1 MNTLLSDYQ
10 FCQMENEL
18 LRNQAK
24 NLKMDIN
31 SMSKELTEFFKEK
44 QFIDPYSYHQVGTV
58 CLIPEDQEKILQ
70 IINKVIKKN

>member
-1 MNTLLSDYQ
+1 
-10 FCQMENEL
+10 
-18 LRNQAK
+18 
-24 NLKMDIN
+24 MDIN

-70 IINKVIKKN
+70 IINKVIKTN